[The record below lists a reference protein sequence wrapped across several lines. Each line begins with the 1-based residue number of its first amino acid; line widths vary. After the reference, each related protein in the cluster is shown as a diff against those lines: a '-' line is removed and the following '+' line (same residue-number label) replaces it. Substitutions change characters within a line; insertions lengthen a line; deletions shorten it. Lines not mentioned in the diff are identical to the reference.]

1 MSKETRPTPLGI
13 LLAAMHAQ
21 WEAGDV
27 KAAAALARAAAPYF
41 HSRRGSVPHQPES
54 GFDAERLTDA
64 ELEALLDAA
73 RGGSGT
79 NASEQDQ
86 GEPD

>member
-41 HSRRGSVPHQPES
+41 HSRRGSVPHQAES

-64 ELEALLDAA
+64 ELEALLGAA
-73 RGGSGT
+73 RGSPGTQAQGS
-79 NASEQDQ
+79 DQ